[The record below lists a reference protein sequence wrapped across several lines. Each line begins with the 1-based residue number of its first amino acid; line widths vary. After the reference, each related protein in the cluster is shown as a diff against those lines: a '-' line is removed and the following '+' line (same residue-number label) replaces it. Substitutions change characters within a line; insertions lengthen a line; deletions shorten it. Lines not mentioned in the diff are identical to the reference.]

1 MLMVKFDNRYR
12 QNYHATVF
20 GTDYR
25 GKTCGVDESVKD
37 RKFTAFPRPNQ
48 DMLIN
53 HNVDSPADFQFYGV
67 RKTVFTR
74 FAAAA
79 AVVIGI
85 SPQVCVSQ
93 CPKQFDVV
101 CNEEVPKEDENENY
115 NQENKFRCLDGNS
128 TSDPSSINCNLVKE
142 NCWVTPITTS
152 TILFRC
158 VPLVKVDTDSQSVC
172 IFPESVEDP
181 DDPECVILRENR
193 DTTVERPAQ
202 ENLLFKKLNSLQ
214 QLWGRYFGDLAN
226 TWWVIVLSAVGG
238 GIILGLVWLYFLK
251 YFTGFIVWGTLA
263 LIMILLIAITTFLY
277 WKGGVVDPADVPG
290 SDEFFEVESSTTEE
304 EQSLED
310 EDSNEKAYKILAY
323 VMTGV
328 TVITFAVILF
338 LRKSIRIAINV
349 LKLGADAL
357 KSHSLLSLFPLTTV
371 VAVGVFMC
379 WWIFV
384 TASLMTAGKL
394 NCRRC
399 LPS

>member
-263 LIMILLIAITTFLY
+263 LIMILLIAITTFFVLERGR
-277 WKGGVVDPADVPG
+277 GGSG
-290 SDEFFEVESSTTEE
+290 GCSWF
-304 EQSLED
+304 
-310 EDSNEKAYKILAY
+310 
-323 VMTGV
+323 
-328 TVITFAVILF
+328 
-338 LRKSIRIAINV
+338 
-349 LKLGADAL
+349 
-357 KSHSLLSLFPLTTV
+357 
-371 VAVGVFMC
+371 
-379 WWIFV
+379 
-384 TASLMTAGKL
+384 
-394 NCRRC
+394 
-399 LPS
+399 